1 MSTPTAGFPYFNLLV
16 VVPCALLTMMGVT
29 TWFTAG
35 LLVLDMLRDSAGII
49 IAGA

>member
-1 MSTPTAGFPYFNLLV
+1 ML
-16 VVPCALLTMMGVT
+16 GVT

-49 IAGA
+49 ISGT